1 VTSLSFGQVKSSRS
15 EEAAPPFD
23 ALAAWFRAHASI
35 DLTSRTVSTYEELVT
50 SVRDGSS
57 DVAWLPPVVYAW
69 LAEGVT
75 PLGRIVRE
83 GKTTYSAALVV
94 REDSPVKELADL
106 KRLRAGW
113 VDPWSA
119 AGFVVPRLELAR
131 KGIGLGRAFRSET
144 FHGSHREALL
154 ALQRDEC
161 DVVGTY
167 ARTPA
172 DGEEQAT
179 EGGWSEIEGLAVRV
193 LATFGAIPP
202 DVVAVRRN
210 LGPEEHELMIEAFR
224 RVGTDEEGKKLL
236 RAVFGGEELREGIEP
251 GHAVLRRS
259 YELGLAKGLFDRD

>member
-1 VTSLSFGQVKSSRS
+1 MTPLSFGLVKSSRRDGADS
-15 EEAAPPFD
+15 PFG
-23 ALAAWFRAHASI
+23 ALADWFRAQASI
-35 DLTSRTVSTYEELVT
+35 DLTSKTVETYEELVT

-75 PLGRIVRE
+75 PIGRIVRE
-83 GKTTYSAALVV
+83 GRTTYSAALVV
-94 REDSPVKELADL
+94 RETSPVKELIEM

-119 AGFVVPRLELAR
+119 AGFVVPRIELAK
-131 KGIGLGRAFRSET
+131 KGIGLARAFRSET

-172 DGEEQAT
+172 EGEQAR
-179 EGGWSEIEGLAVRV
+179 EGGWSEIEGLEARV

-210 LGPEEHELMIEAFR
+210 LGPEEHELVIEAFR
-224 RVGTDEEGKKLL
+224 KVGSDEDGKKLL

-259 YELGLAKGLFDRD
+259 YESGLANGLFDRD